1 MVTRHQLRRR
11 DFTDQRLQDDH
22 NLRAA
27 NELPGGPK
35 TKPAPSTGT
44 CGRPSNGPSSEL
56 TRGESQTC
64 SLLCG
69 ITRNQQSRR
78 GWNGSRFT
86 YASHG
91 LRFELRA
98 PNETTA
104 EFVRRVNRVA
114 AKEEDQTIQPASGT
128 DSWALGPNQRN
139 KGSLH
144 QDIWRGHGAELATTG
159 VIAVHAVG
167 GWWKYNSRKDR
178 QDLSVRYAL
187 LVSLRTPMQDVDIYT
202 PIATSIG
209 VPVERIARSKSD
221 PLRE

>member
-1 MVTRHQLRRR
+1 MRQ
-11 DFTDQRLQDDH
+11 FRLH
-22 NLRAA
+22 
-27 NELPGGPK
+27 ELPWPTSDLMALGPADVELRV
-35 TKPAPSTGT
+35 TLSYFVEPAG
-44 CGRPSNGPSSEL
+44 
-56 TRGESQTC
+56 
-64 SLLCG
+64 
-69 ITRNQQSRR
+69 SRR
-78 GWNGSRFT
+78 GWRRRFT

-91 LRFELRA
+91 LRFDLRA

-114 AKEEDQTIQPASGT
+114 AKEEDQTIQSASRT

-187 LVSLRTPMQDVDIYT
+187 LVSLRTLMQDVDIYT
-202 PIATSIG
+202 PIATSIR
-209 VPVERIARSKSD
+209 VPVEGIAV
-221 PLRE
+221 EI